1 MWEKVMVIFSRVT
14 EFPEG
19 ICTCVYVPKSSPSRV
34 IQIQRDN
41 QKLEDFEI
49 LHELQSH
56 GF

>member
-1 MWEKVMVIFSRVT
+1 MVIFSRVT